1 MKPKKNLVSKTEL
14 EGELDK
20 LEAMWDNMLTRGD
33 DDFYETSRHLRD
45 KDTNEEGTKRPRRRG
60 KRM

>member
-14 EGELDK
+14 EGELNK
-20 LEAMWDNMLTRGD
+20 LEAMWDNMLARGD
-33 DDFYETSRHLRD
+33 DDYYEMSRHLRD
-45 KDTNEEGTKRPRRRG
+45 KDTKEEEPTRSRRRG

>member
-1 MKPKKNLVSKTEL
+1 MKSKQNLVSKTEL

-20 LEAMWDNMLTRGD
+20 LEEMWDAIIARGD
-33 DDFYETSRHLRD
+33 DDYYETSRHLRD
-45 KDTNEEGTKRPRRRG
+45 KDTKDEGTKRPRRRG